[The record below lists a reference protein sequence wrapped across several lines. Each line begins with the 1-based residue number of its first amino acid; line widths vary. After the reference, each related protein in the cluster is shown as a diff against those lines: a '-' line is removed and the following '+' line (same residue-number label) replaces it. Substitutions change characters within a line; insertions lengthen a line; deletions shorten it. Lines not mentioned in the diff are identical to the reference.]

1 MSVVISPVGL
11 SGAPVANQ
19 LSALVTIREKLCKA
33 ICVDNNTQPNAIVS
47 YTAGVPTLNDTT
59 VFIPIVAS
67 IQILSPSPGC
77 CQAIPQMF
85 TERFTVA
92 FQGRTTL
99 PSSVTV
105 ESVGMSQGISCV
117 KNGKAFG
124 YTINDSIQVTIG
136 AASSAS

>member
-19 LSALVTIREKLCKA
+19 LSALATIREKLCKP
-33 ICVDNNTQPNAIVS
+33 ICVNNNTQPNATVT
-47 YTAGVPTLNDTT
+47 YTAGDAILNGTT
-59 VFIPIVAS
+59 VFIPITAAV
-67 IQILSPSPGC
+67 QILSPSPGC

-99 PSSVTV
+99 PSSVTI
-105 ESVGMSQGISCV
+105 ESVGTQQGISCV
-117 KNGKAFG
+117 KNGQAFG